1 MTIIP
6 DANLIFSDV
15 VEMLAYYTPAF
26 LTFLVIGLPARWV
39 FKIFHN
45 ALEHKTRF

>member
-1 MTIIP
+1 MNIIP

-15 VEMLAYYTPAF
+15 VEMLASYTPAF
-26 LTFLVIGLPARWV
+26 LGFLIIGLPARVAFQWV
-39 FKIFHN
+39 HN